1 MDGGT
6 GVSGPGPGRE
16 LVEGRRFSLVFSMA
30 APLGPRTSPGIEGD
44 VLECSLWGCVCVRE
58 LSRLDLNTHS
68 LSNLFLV
75 SPRLISNF

>member
-1 MDGGT
+1 M
-6 GVSGPGPGRE
+6 SGPRPGHE
-16 LVEGRRFSLVFSMA
+16 LVEGRGFSLVFSMA

-44 VLECSLWGCVCVRE
+44 GLECSLLGCVCVGE
-58 LSRLDLNTHS
+58 LSHLDLNTHS